1 MDIIRKIVQQE
12 LLKALL
18 EMRNPVLQTSGEE
31 QIIYDFDAGRAF
43 GQNRLANDIHGLDK
57 YYMTDYFPRSEIEE
71 GWMFEIESNYGGSQL
86 VEISHRI
93 GAEYNSFW
101 NLRIAEVERG
111 SDQPQ
116 IIAETGHVE
125 EYQTF
130 IERVNSTLGD
140 KIGLNFS

>member
-1 MDIIRKIVQQE
+1 MERVRKIVQQE
-12 LLKALL
+12 LLRALL
-18 EMRNPVLQTSGEE
+18 EMHRPVLQTSGEE
-31 QIIYDFDAGRAF
+31 QIIYDFDAGKAF
-43 GQNRLANDIHGLDK
+43 GRNKLAKDINGLEE
-57 YYMTDYFPRSEIEE
+57 YYMSDYFPRSEIEE
-71 GWMFEIESNYGGSQL
+71 GWMFEVQSNYGGSQL

-101 NLRIAEVERG
+101 SLRIAEVERG

-130 IERVNSTLGD
+130 IERVNSTLE
-140 KIGLNFS
+140 KTINPNLS

>member
-1 MDIIRKIVQQE
+1 MIRKIVQQE

-18 EMRNPVLQTSGEE
+18 EMRNPVIQTSGEE

-43 GQNRLANDIHGLDK
+43 GQNKLAKDIHGLDK
-57 YYMTDYFPRSEIEE
+57 YYMTDYFPRSEVEE
-71 GWMFEIESNYGGSQL
+71 GWMFEIESSYGGSQL

-101 NLRIAEVERG
+101 SLRIAEVERG

-130 IERVNSTLGD
+130 IERVNSTLEK
-140 KIGLNFS
+140 KIDPNLS